1 MPKKLKGKCKYYI
14 EHALCLGCERLA
26 IPTFEGDDNCIYI
39 KEREEFERRGNENF
53 QKRKW

>member
-53 QKRKW
+53 QKRK